1 MFKRLS
7 QMMSNTQSQ
16 RVHRDT
22 SQEDETPARSNRL
35 LSGAVQ
41 TAVQSLTP
49 GHHPMSEAAPERQE
63 LHSTLQRFSQP
74 TPFTQAVAMV
84 NQNLASH
91 GDTNLPAY
99 KQQRYAEDTAAT
111 QSGDMSNAGAFARSA
126 FDWGKRF
133 SATRDPAALTGAA
146 FNAAGSIVAGS
157 HDATAYKTGR
167 ALRPEN

>member
-22 SQEDETPARSNRL
+22 SQEEEGPARPASM
-35 LSGAVQ
+35 LSGAFH
-41 TAVQSLTP
+41 TALQSLTR
-49 GHHPMSEAAPERQE
+49 GDRSMSEAAPERQE

-126 FDWGKRF
+126 FDWGARF

-167 ALRPEN
+167 ALRPEH